1 MSIQFDCSDSGFTS
15 TLVKDESELV
25 LVSSNVKNED
35 AFKSNN
41 IHFGRLFTMSS
52 QCDFSDS
59 GFHNTVV
66 KEESELVIINT
77 SKNSITL
84 AFFSLR
90 KAKTPHISKYKNNKK
105 SPKFKRKYTKN
116 LAIFGCISGVKPLKN
131 GLTYP
136 SLTLPYSSLT
146 LT

>member
-1 MSIQFDCSDSGFTS
+1 MSSQFDCSDSGFTS

-41 IHFGRLFTMSS
+41 IHSGRLFTMSS

-66 KEESELVIINT
+66 KEESELVIIRSNV
-77 SKNSITL
+77 KNEDDVEKWKNIYCR
-84 AFFSLR
+84 AFCATFNSARSYDVQKCLLHR
-90 KAKTPHISKYKNNKK
+90 RYICIFGDKRHKG
-105 SPKFKRKYTKN
+105 KRKTYT
-116 LAIFGCISGVKPLKN
+116 G
-131 GLTYP
+131 
-136 SLTLPYSSLT
+136 
-146 LT
+146 

>member
-66 KEESELVIINT
+66 KEESELVIIIHP
-77 SKNSITL
+77 KIAL
-84 AFFSLR
+84 LWPFFL
-90 KAKTPHISKYKNNKK
+90 
-105 SPKFKRKYTKN
+105 
-116 LAIFGCISGVKPLKN
+116 
-131 GLTYP
+131 
-136 SLTLPYSSLT
+136 
-146 LT
+146 